1 MSRGAHT
8 FKQGDVTKAAK
19 GVVDAGL
26 TVQRI
31 EVDTKNG
38 KVIVFTGRP
47 GDKDHANDWDNV

>member
-1 MSRGAHT
+1 MSRGAHK

-31 EVDTKNG
+31 EIQDG
-38 KVIVFTGRP
+38 KIIVFTGRP
-47 GDKDHANDWDNV
+47 GDKGQANPWDDVQ